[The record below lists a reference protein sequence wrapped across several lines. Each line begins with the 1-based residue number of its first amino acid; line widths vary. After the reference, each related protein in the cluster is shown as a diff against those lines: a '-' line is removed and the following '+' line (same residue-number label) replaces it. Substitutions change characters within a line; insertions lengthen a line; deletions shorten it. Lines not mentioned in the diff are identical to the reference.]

1 MEYGIRHITRFR
13 YHAPVSETVMEIRLH
28 PRTEGMQRCLGF
40 DLRVEPEAR
49 RFEHQDYLGNIIHS
63 FDIPVSH
70 TELQITAEARV
81 ESAPLPALPSS
92 LGPGAWAR
100 LDAEV
105 AQGDFWE
112 ALSPSTLVSPTPRL
126 RELAQA
132 WDIRRRDDPLS
143 LLREINTRIYRTFKY
158 VPQSTSVDSAI
169 DDALAI
175 GQGVCQDFTHIM
187 IALVRELRIPCRYV
201 SGYLFHRV
209 NASGRPDADRSD
221 MDRSAEDAMHA
232 WVEAYLPDLGWV
244 GFDPTN
250 NVLAG
255 ERHIRV
261 AVGRDYADVPPTRGV
276 FRGSGDS
283 ELCVAVQVY
292 PAATPPPEACLI
304 CVHSWSRPAP
314 PAPGQGQQQQ

>member
-1 MEYGIRHITRFR
+1 M
-13 YHAPVSETVMEIRLH
+13 
-28 PRTEGMQRCLGF
+28 
-40 DLRVEPEAR
+40 R
-49 RFEHQDYLGNIIHS
+49 RSRE
-63 FDIPVSH
+63 
-70 TELQITAEARV
+70 
-81 ESAPLPALPSS
+81 
-92 LGPGAWAR
+92 
-100 LDAEV
+100 
-105 AQGDFWE
+105 GDFWE
-112 ALSPSTLVSPTPRL
+112 ALAPSTLVSPTPRL
-126 RELAQA
+126 LELART
-132 WDIRRRDDPLS
+132 WDIRRRDDPLA
-143 LLREINTRIYRTFKY
+143 LLSEINNRIYRTFKY
-158 VPQSTSVDSAI
+158 VPQSTTVDSAI

-201 SGYLFHRV
+201 SGYLFHRAG
-209 NASGRPDADRSD
+209 ASERSDSDRSD
-221 MDRSAEDAMHA
+221 PDRSAEDAMHA

-276 FRGSGDS
+276 FRGGGDS

-292 PAATPPPEACLI
+292 RADTPAPEPCLI

-314 PAPGQGQQQQ
+314 PAAEQGQQQQQQ

>member
-28 PRTEGMQRCLGF
+28 PRTEGVQRCLNF
-40 DLRVEPEAR
+40 ALSIQPEAR
-49 RFEHQDYLGNIIHS
+49 GFAHQDYLGNIIDS

-70 TELQITAEARV
+70 SELMITAEAHV
-81 ESAPLPALPSS
+81 ELSPPPALPDA
-92 LGPGAWAR
+92 LDPAAWAA

-112 ALSPSTLVSPTPRL
+112 ALIPSALAGPTPL
-126 RELAQA
+126 LLELARE
-132 WDIRRRDDPLS
+132 WDIRRRGDPLS

-158 VPQSTSVDSAI
+158 VPQSTSVDSTA
-169 DDALAI
+169 DHALSMR
-175 GQGVCQDFTHIM
+175 QGVCQDFTHIM
-187 IALVRELRIPCRYV
+187 IALVRQLRIPCRYV
-201 SGYLFHRV
+201 SGYLYHRS
-209 NASGRPDADRSD
+209 NGP
-221 MDRSAEDAMHA
+221 DRSAEDAMHA
-232 WVEAYLPDLGWV
+232 WVEAYLPGLGWV

-250 NVLAG
+250 NVLTG
-255 ERHIRV
+255 DRHIRV

-276 FRGSGDS
+276 FKGNGDS

-292 PAATPPPEACLI
+292 PAEAPPEEPCLI

-314 PAPGQGQQQQ
+314 PAPELGQQQQQQQQ

>member
-13 YHAPVSETVMEIRLH
+13 YHAPVTETVMEIRLH
-28 PRTEGMQRCLGF
+28 PRTEGTQRCLGF
-40 DLRVEPEAR
+40 DLTVDPEAR
-49 RFEHQDYLGNIIHS
+49 RFEHQDYLGNVIHS

-70 TELQITAEARV
+70 TELLITAEARV
-81 ESAPLPALPSS
+81 ASAPLPALPAA
-92 LGPGAWAR
+92 LGADAWAR
-100 LDAEV
+100 LDAQV

-112 ALSPSTLVSPTPRL
+112 ALAPSTLVSPTPRL
-126 RELAQA
+126 LELARA
-132 WDIRRRDDPLS
+132 WDIRRRDDPLA
-143 LLREINTRIYRTFKY
+143 LLGEINNRIYRTFKY
-158 VPQSTSVDSAI
+158 VPQSTTVDSAI

-187 IALVRELRIPCRYV
+187 IALVRELGIPCRYV
-201 SGYLFHRV
+201 SGYLFHRAD
-209 NASGRPDADRSD
+209 AS
-221 MDRSAEDAMHA
+221 DRSAEDAMHA

-255 ERHIRV
+255 ERHILV

-276 FRGSGDS
+276 FRGGGDS

-292 PAATPPPEACLI
+292 RADTPAPEPCLI
-304 CVHSWSRPAP
+304 CVHSWARPAP
-314 PAPGQGQQQQ
+314 PAPEQGQQQQQQ